1 MNIKYML
8 FLLKRYLL
16 GFGSGIGMGFSVQIY
31 NNLYNNLFKKTTNL
45 DDRVIKSYR
54 LPFTDYYTQI
64 KCIIKQI

>member
-16 GFGSGIGMGFSVQIY
+16 GFGTGISMGFSVQ
-31 NNLYNNLFKKTTNL
+31 LYNNLFKNTFTQ
-45 DDRVIKSYR
+45 DDRVIKSCR

-64 KCIIKQI
+64 KCIIKQF

>member
-16 GFGSGIGMGFSVQIY
+16 GFGTGIGIGFSVQ
-31 NNLYNNLFKKTTNL
+31 LYNNLFKKTVTQ
-45 DDRVIKSYR
+45 DDQVIKSCR
-54 LPFTDYYTQI
+54 LSFTDYYTQI

>member
-16 GFGSGIGMGFSVQIY
+16 GFGTGVGIGFSVQ
-31 NNLYNNLFKKTTNL
+31 LYNNLFKKSNENQI
-45 DDRVIKSYR
+45 IKSCR

-64 KCIIKQI
+64 KCIF